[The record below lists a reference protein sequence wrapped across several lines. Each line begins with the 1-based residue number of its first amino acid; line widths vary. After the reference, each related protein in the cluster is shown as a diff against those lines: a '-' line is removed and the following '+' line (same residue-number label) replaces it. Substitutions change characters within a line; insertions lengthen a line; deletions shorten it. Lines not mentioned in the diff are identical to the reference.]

1 MTGLVLFIYTVV
13 LFVLLFY
20 SMHSYVLLYL
30 HFKFRKKRGVKPAI
44 ESPVTLK
51 TFPDVTIQLPV
62 YNEKFVVRRLI
73 NSVIMID
80 YPKEKLEIQ
89 ILDDSDDETTSIV
102 EDILKEKSEM
112 GYDIK
117 HIRRGT
123 RQGFK
128 AGALQYGLL
137 IAKGDFIAVFDA
149 DFVPPKDFLKKLL
162 PEFDDPKIGAVQARW
177 GHLNLE
183 ESLLTKSQAVGLDN
197 HFINEQELRNKAG
210 FFINFNGTCGIWR
223 KTAIID
229 GGGWAGDTLA
239 EDLDLS
245 YRVQLKGW
253 RIKYR
258 GDVVV
263 PGELPDDA
271 DSFRIQQNRW
281 AKGTFQVA
289 LKLLKDV
296 LRSDLKPI
304 VKYEA
309 LVHLTCHINSI
320 AMLLLGLLSFPIM
333 YFKVEKMVADSYYK
347 FASFFTIGA
356 FGYPLLY
363 YFSQKW
369 SYPDYKRRIPYIA
382 SIIAHSMG
390 LTISNT
396 KAVIEALLNKNIVF
410 TRTPKNGGVK
420 NKRYII
426 EVNSLIPFLEISIGF
441 YIFFT
446 FMYGL
451 FNSQYI
457 LLPFLCAYGFGYL
470 NLGYSSFKDKF
481 VLTKPQE
488 VLCSRE
494 NS

>member
-1 MTGLVLFIYTVV
+1 MTGLVLFIYTIV

-30 HFKFRKKRGVKPAI
+30 LFKFRKKKGDKNTGQVHRV
-44 ESPVTLK
+44 LK
-51 TFPDVTIQLPV
+51 TYPNVTIQLPI

-73 NSVIMID
+73 NSVLMLD

-89 ILDDSDDETTSIV
+89 ILDDSNDETTRII
-102 EDILKEKSEM
+102 DNILKDKSEL

-128 AGALQYGLL
+128 AGALQYGLR
-137 IAKGDFIAVFDA
+137 IARGEFIAVFDA
-149 DFVPPKDFLKKLL
+149 DFVPPKDFLKQLL
-162 PEFDDPKIGAVQARW
+162 PEFDDPTIGAVQARW
-177 GHLNLE
+177 GHLNSE
-183 ESLLTKSQAVGLDN
+183 ESVLTRSQAVGLDN
-197 HFINEQELRNKAG
+197 HFINEQELKNKAG
-210 FFINFNGTCGIWR
+210 LFINFNGTCGIWR
-223 KTAIID
+223 KAAIID

-245 YRVQLKGW
+245 YRVQLNGW

-258 GDVVV
+258 GDVIV
-263 PGELPDDA
+263 PGELPNDV

-296 LRSDLKPI
+296 LRSELKPF

-309 LVHLTCHINSI
+309 FIHLTCHINFM
-320 AMLLLGLLSFPIM
+320 AMLLLGLFSFPII
-333 YFKVEKMVADSYYK
+333 YFKVEKIVADSYYI

-363 YFSQKW
+363 FFSQKF
-369 SYPDYKRRIPYIA
+369 SYSDYKRRIPYIA
-382 SIIAHSMG
+382 SVIAYSMG

-426 EVNSLIPFLEISIGF
+426 EVNSLIPYLEISIGV
-441 YIFFT
+441 YIIFT
-446 FMYGL
+446 FFYAL
-451 FNSQYI
+451 LNKQFI
-457 LLPFLCAYGFGYL
+457 LLPFLGAYGFGYL
-470 NLGYSSFKDKF
+470 YLGYNSLKDKF
-481 VLTKPQE
+481 VLSKPQE